1 MHYHSSI
8 HTMGS
13 FYLPTYLSMSRFLD
27 LASKKG
33 KTLIVI
39 DGLNRLVN
47 NEGMEDNLAW
57 LPLEFPSNIRVILSV
72 TTSPLVGMKS
82 LVQAVKLMRKISMKS
97 LAENI
102 DDVVTAINHG
112 VTIRGGGGGGD
123 SEDDHQA
130 LLVGAITVDG
140 NHNKGQGLTT
150 EGQQGLEEKTSKDK
164 SSLVRK
170 SRILTE
176 LDRRKIPYLVMKP
189 LKRPLCRSSSS
200 LSSSSSVSVSL
211 SSCPSSIPS

>member
-1 MHYHSSI
+1 
-8 HTMGS
+8 
-13 FYLPTYLSMSRFLD
+13 LD

-72 TTSPLVGMKS
+72 TTTPMVGMKS

-102 DDVVTAINHG
+102 DDVAAAINHG
-112 VTIRGGGGGGD
+112 VTIRGGGD
-123 SEDDHQA
+123 SEEDHQA
-130 LLVGAITVDG
+130 LHLGAITVDG
-140 NHNKGQGLTT
+140 NHDHDKAKGKGLTT
-150 EGQQGLEEKTSKDK
+150 EGQLGLEEKASKDK
-164 SSLVRK
+164 SSRERK

-200 LSSSSSVSVSL
+200 I
-211 SSCPSSIPS
+211 SSIPSSSSILLSTTSLS

>member
-1 MHYHSSI
+1 M
-8 HTMGS
+8 
-13 FYLPTYLSMSRFLD
+13 
-27 LASKKG
+27 ASKKG

-57 LPLEFPSNIRVILSV
+57 LPLEFPPNIRVILSV
-72 TTSPLVGMKS
+72 TTSPLAGMKS

-102 DDVVTAINHG
+102 DDVATAINHG
-112 VTIRGGGGGGD
+112 VTIRGGGGD
-123 SEDDHQA
+123 SEEEHQA
-130 LLVGAITVDG
+130 LLLQGAITVDG
-140 NHNKGQGLTT
+140 NHDHDHDKAKGK
-150 EGQQGLEEKTSKDK
+150 GLEEK
-164 SSLVRK
+164 SSRERK

-200 LSSSSSVSVSL
+200 LSSSSSVSL
-211 SSCPSSIPS
+211 SS

>member
-1 MHYHSSI
+1 M
-8 HTMGS
+8 
-13 FYLPTYLSMSRFLD
+13 
-27 LASKKG
+27 ASKKG

-72 TTSPLVGMKS
+72 TTSPLAGMKS

-102 DDVVTAINHG
+102 DDVATAINHG
-112 VTIRGGGGGGD
+112 VTIRGGGGGD
-123 SEDDHQA
+123 SEEDHQA

-140 NHNKGQGLTT
+140 NHDKGLTT

-164 SSLVRK
+164 SSRERK

-189 LKRPLCRSSSS
+189 LKRPLCR
-200 LSSSSSVSVSL
+200 
-211 SSCPSSIPS
+211 